1 LLTRIVEQEMPKG
14 SFNRGNNSEKQW
26 ANEFSL
32 IFNRHVMTNTEIL
45 DYLADRIARKLPKMG
60 KTMLFC
66 ASVEAANY
74 IVARLR
80 KDKRV
85 GDGLVSLVHSR
96 MEDREIA
103 ELEEGDE
110 AIIERPEMQ
119 VQEFLDRGHKPCVMV
134 NVGMLTTGF
143 DDPKVRCVVLAR
155 LTFSK
160 NLFWQMIGRGLRGPY
175 AGGTPD
181 CYIIDPIRLIDSFEA
196 FEGYRP
202 DLSRR
207 GIPKKDL
214 EDRNSAMHDPEDL
227 APLSCEREPP
237 PEADIFIDKSIHWRV
252 RWSLHR
258 FLVGKRFN
266 LKIVNEA
273 LAKVE
278 IVRTPDGRTM
288 IAPVE
293 GEATIDSMYA
303 LLETHIRSLED
314 RIGRDLPWLY
324 GLVPTRLD
332 DMARKTY
339 LRKLQVARRRK
350 IRSLEDWYAH
360 ELKRL

>member
-1 LLTRIVEQEMPKG
+1 
-14 SFNRGNNSEKQW
+14 
-26 ANEFSL
+26 
-32 IFNRHVMTNTEIL
+32 
-45 DYLADRIARKLPKMG
+45 
-60 KTMLFC
+60 
-66 ASVEAANY
+66 
-74 IVARLR
+74 
-80 KDKRV
+80 
-85 GDGLVSLVHSR
+85 
-96 MEDREIA
+96 
-103 ELEEGDE
+103 
-110 AIIERPEMQ
+110 
-119 VQEFLDRGHKPCVMV
+119 
-134 NVGMLTTGF
+134 
-143 DDPKVRCVVLAR
+143 
-155 LTFSK
+155 
-160 NLFWQMIGRGLRGPY
+160 
-175 AGGTPD
+175 
-181 CYIIDPIRLIDSFEA
+181 
-196 FEGYRP
+196 
-202 DLSRR
+202 
-207 GIPKKDL
+207 
-214 EDRNSAMHDPEDL
+214 
-227 APLSCEREPP
+227 
-237 PEADIFIDKSIHWRV
+237 V

-278 IVRTPDGRTM
+278 IIRTPDGRTM